1 MGATI
6 SLKKNKKEMTMENAG
21 TRNVI
26 HLCLASNVGRLVMTS
41 TAHVVIP
48 NTEDPLIWAAEHC
61 DLPPVER
68 GFLFGD
74 YARTKY
80 EAECL
85 VREANG
91 KPLADGSGQLWTV
104 CLRPTLL
111 YGELDPHYVTHA
123 LRVAV
128 RHGGTLYRVG
138 WGGERVQTTYA
149 GNAAWAHLLAKDRLK
164 DPAARKDIGGEVVF
178 ITDDTPIDNPY
189 SLLEPYLESRQMRL
203 SSMCFP
209 AKVALILVLFLD
221 VLLRLLRPLTGQR
234 LRNPFPHPSA
244 LHFIV
249 LVYTF
254 DRLKATLRLR
264 YQPIYDPQQS
274 LANSMAYYK
283 SVPLT

>member
-91 KPLADGSGQLWTV
+91 KPLADGSF
-104 CLRPTLL
+104 R
-111 YGELDPHYVTHA
+111 
-123 LRVAV
+123 
-128 RHGGTLYRVG
+128 
-138 WGGERVQTTYA
+138 
-149 GNAAWAHLLAKDRLK
+149 
-164 DPAARKDIGGEVVF
+164 
-178 ITDDTPIDNPY
+178 
-189 SLLEPYLESRQMRL
+189 
-203 SSMCFP
+203 
-209 AKVALILVLFLD
+209 
-221 VLLRLLRPLTGQR
+221 
-234 LRNPFPHPSA
+234 
-244 LHFIV
+244 
-249 LVYTF
+249 
-254 DRLKATLRLR
+254 
-264 YQPIYDPQQS
+264 
-274 LANSMAYYK
+274 
-283 SVPLT
+283 